1 MDYKIFRKTIV
12 GKKGKK
18 QKRWYYWWIDGR
30 GIQRQRVCKGCA
42 NMADAAA
49 FVAALPPLEEAGKTI
64 REIARDMYLPGSEH
78 VKRRAAFGKSVLP
91 ATMREAR
98 IYVDDIIARWGGV
111 DLREVDVRAVSS
123 YLVAAARSGSW
134 KNRYVAV
141 FGEIY
146 DEAAWHGLNVQ
157 RPVFPRFA
165 KNPGKSDIFSSD
177 ELKRLFAVENFAG
190 RAVSAE
196 TAYLFFLVSVFAG
209 LRLGEARGLR
219 ARQFIR
225 DKKALVIDGFV
236 RADGSRT
243 EFNKKGTVTA
253 PKTRI
258 VLLPDDVF
266 ERLIRYMTEQ
276 GKADDDFVFTHQ
288 GKPIRQEYLESIF
301 EGAMEKAGIDT
312 AGRKLTPHSLRFTYV
327 TKMRRTLPI
336 DTVRKLVGH
345 ADEKMTDYYTRASI
359 EDGLVGIADTK
370 QAVEHLFD

>member
-1 MDYKIFRKTIV
+1 MTYKIFRKTII

-18 QKRWYYWWIDGR
+18 QKRWYYYWTDGR
-30 GIQRQRVCKGCA
+30 GIQRQRVCKGCT

-49 FVAALPPLEEAGKTI
+49 FVAALPPLDDVGRTV
-64 REIARDMYLPGSEH
+64 RDIARDMFLPGSEH
-78 VKRRAAFGKSVLP
+78 VKRREAFGKSVLP

-98 IYVDDIIARWGGV
+98 IYLDDIIARWGGV
-111 DLREVDVRAVSS
+111 DIREVDVRSVSS
-123 YLVAAARSGSW
+123 YLVAAERSGSW
-134 KNRYVAV
+134 KKRYVAV

-146 DEAAWHGLNVQ
+146 DEAAWHGVNVQ
-157 RPVFPRFA
+157 RPVFPRFV

-177 ELKRLFAVENFAG
+177 ELKRLFVVDNFAG

-196 TAYLFFLVSVFAG
+196 TAYLFFLVCVFAG

-219 ARQFIR
+219 ARQFIA

-243 EFNKKGTVTA
+243 DFNKKGSA
-253 PKTRI
+253 ADRKTRI
-258 VLLPDDVF
+258 VLLPDGVF
-266 ERLIRYMTEQ
+266 ERIIRYMAEN
-276 GKADDDFVFTHQ
+276 GKAGDDYVFTHQ
-288 GKPIRQEYLESIF
+288 DKPLRREYLETIF
-301 EGAMEKAGIDT
+301 KSAVDAAGIDT

-345 ADEKMTDYYTRASI
+345 ADDKMTDYYTRASI